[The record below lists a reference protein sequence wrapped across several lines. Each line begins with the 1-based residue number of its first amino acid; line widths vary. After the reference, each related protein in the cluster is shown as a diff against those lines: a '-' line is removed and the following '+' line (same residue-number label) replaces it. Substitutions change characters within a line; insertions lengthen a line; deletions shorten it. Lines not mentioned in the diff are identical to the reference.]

1 MLFELNAP
9 AELVCD
15 FFYFAL
21 TTILF
26 LRGVYPHNEFK
37 RVRRWGIPLFDSVNS
52 DVVAYLRNATSQLK
66 KWITHR
72 SLQQLALVIVDYN
85 DQPVERWHFN
95 ITTNSA
101 EVNDVVSLQATM
113 RQIGASISYLPILT
127 GRHSFH
133 IVIEDDHMIGIP
145 DEMWSE
151 VQTRRDINEEGRQT
165 IQFDSL
171 VAGGGVKV
179 APEVV
184 YRVDPRRF

>member
-1 MLFELNAP
+1 M
-9 AELVCD
+9 
-15 FFYFAL
+15 
-21 TTILF
+21 
-26 LRGVYPHNEFK
+26 
-37 RVRRWGIPLFDSVNS
+37 
-52 DVVAYLRNATSQLK
+52 
-66 KWITHR
+66 
-72 SLQQLALVIVDYN
+72 IVDYS

-95 ITTNSA
+95 ITTTSA

-133 IVIEDDHMIGIP
+133 IVIEDDPMIGVP

-165 IQFDSL
+165 IQFDGM
-171 VAGGGVKV
+171 VAGGRMKV